1 MSAFIV
7 ALAGSHKEDPA
18 EKAGKAVDN
27 ATEKAAQ
34 QIVKADDNIQDT
46 ANGDKKSECRNDKMG
61 YQTSFKL
68 TIPIRLKVRC
78 SVKRP
83 LECPLRGA
91 GVGRME
97 TVRSRRTGRP
107 QCATDIRNNW
117 RQPVHFGIS
126 IQSQVAAFISGFVPS
141 PTSNAEEDKHTF
153 RCPFLTNNLSL
164 NTHPGLRLPIQHK

>member
-7 ALAGSHKEDPA
+7 ALAGCHKEDPA

-91 GVGRME
+91 GVGRLCKFANVWFAAKNSLRAM
-97 TVRSRRTGRP
+97 TG
-107 QCATDIRNNW
+107 
-117 RQPVHFGIS
+117 
-126 IQSQVAAFISGFVPS
+126 VAEKRKVAGSLYT
-141 PTSNAEEDKHTF
+141 TSMKI
-153 RCPFLTNNLSL
+153 P
-164 NTHPGLRLPIQHK
+164 